1 VALQAFY
8 SPHRI
13 VTAKKSIEAKMQ
25 VVLLLILKATQ
36 EKGTCLILVDNTAIW
51 RTTTGNATEGGALP
65 ENIIT
70 FNSEPVVTTGSF
82 VFNTEVN
89 YRNATPE
96 NPRVAGQI
104 NEVQDM
110 GLQGID
116 VQITGQLRQTS
127 DTDGD
132 LAHLVTWL
140 QEDKTL
146 QDDFPKGRF
155 GLRMN
160 DMPQFNITPALT
172 FGYVLAQ
179 ARIIRDGEYKQK
191 AGVVITLRFSGD
203 PVGLGT

>member
-1 VALQAFY
+1 MAD
-8 SPHRI
+8 
-13 VTAKKSIEAKMQ
+13 E
-25 VVLLLILKATQ
+25 
-36 EKGTCLILVDNTAIW
+36 NTAIW
-51 RTTTGNATEGGALP
+51 RATVAQGATEAAANV
-65 ENIIT
+65 ENILL
-70 FNSEPVVTTGSF
+70 FNSQPVIATGSF

-116 VQITGQLRQTS
+116 VQITGQLRQTRL
-127 DTDGD
+127 TDPNQNLANRD
-132 LAHLVTWL
+132 LAHLVAWL

-146 QDDFPKGRF
+146 QSNFPKGRF
-155 GLRMN
+155 GLRMD
-160 DMPQFNITPALT
+160 DMPQFNVEPTVT

-179 ARIIRDGEYKQK
+179 TRIIREGEYKEK

-203 PVGLGT
+203 PQGLGTPTPT

>member
-1 VALQAFY
+1 MAG
-8 SPHRI
+8 
-13 VTAKKSIEAKMQ
+13 E
-25 VVLLLILKATQ
+25 
-36 EKGTCLILVDNTAIW
+36 NTAIW
-51 RTTTGNATEGGALP
+51 RATASEGGAEAAALDV
-65 ENIIT
+65 NKIL
-70 FNSEPVVTTGSF
+70 FNSSPIIGTGSF

-110 GLQGID
+110 GLQGVD
-116 VQITGQLRQTS
+116 VQVTGQIRQTS
-127 DTDGD
+127 SITAD
-132 LAHLVTWL
+132 LKHLVTWL

-146 QDDFPKGRF
+146 QDGFPKGRF

-160 DMPQFNITPALT
+160 DMPQFNITPTTT

-179 ARIIRDGEYKQK
+179 ARIIRDGEYKEK

-203 PVGLGT
+203 PAGIGV

>member
-1 VALQAFY
+1 
-8 SPHRI
+8 
-13 VTAKKSIEAKMQ
+13 MQ
-25 VVLLLILKATQ
+25 LLILTATQ
-36 EKGTCLILVDNTAIW
+36 EKGTCLILADNTAIW
-51 RTTTGNATEGGALP
+51 RATVADGAAEDDASS

-70 FNSEPVVTTGSF
+70 FNSEPVVTSGSF

-132 LAHLVTWL
+132 LAHLTTWL

>member
-1 VALQAFY
+1 MA
-8 SPHRI
+8 
-13 VTAKKSIEAKMQ
+13 
-25 VVLLLILKATQ
+25 
-36 EKGTCLILVDNTAIW
+36 DNTAIW
-51 RTTTGNATEGGALP
+51 RATIGNPGEDDAVP
-65 ENIIT
+65 ENIIL
-70 FNSEPVVTTGSF
+70 FNSSPVVATGSY

-89 YRNATPE
+89 YRNSTPE

-116 VQITGQLRQTS
+116 IQVTGQLRNTS
-127 DTDGD
+127 STTGD

-146 QDDFPKGRF
+146 QDGFPKGRF
-155 GLRMN
+155 GLRMD
-160 DMPQFNITPALT
+160 DMPQFNLTPAED

-179 ARIIRDGEYKQK
+179 TRIIRDGEYKQK
-191 AGVVITLRFSGD
+191 AGVILTLRFSGD

>member
-1 VALQAFY
+1 
-8 SPHRI
+8 
-13 VTAKKSIEAKMQ
+13 M
-25 VVLLLILKATQ
+25 
-36 EKGTCLILVDNTAIW
+36 
-51 RTTTGNATEGGALP
+51 
-65 ENIIT
+65 
-70 FNSEPVVTTGSF
+70 
-82 VFNTEVN
+82 FNTEVN

-127 DTDGD
+127 NTSQD

-140 QEDKTL
+140 QEDKTV
-146 QDDFPKGRF
+146 QSSFPKGRF
-155 GLRMN
+155 GLRMD
-160 DMPQFNITPALT
+160 DMPQFNIEPSLT

-179 ARIIRDGEYKQK
+179 TRIIREGEYKEK

-203 PVGLGT
+203 PQGLGTP

>member
-1 VALQAFY
+1 
-8 SPHRI
+8 
-13 VTAKKSIEAKMQ
+13 
-25 VVLLLILKATQ
+25 
-36 EKGTCLILVDNTAIW
+36 
-51 RTTTGNATEGGALP
+51 
-65 ENIIT
+65 
-70 FNSEPVVTTGSF
+70 

-127 DTDGD
+127 STSGD
-132 LAHLVTWL
+132 LANLVTWL
-140 QEDKTL
+140 QEDKTV
-146 QDDFPKGRF
+146 QSDFPKGRF

-160 DMPQFNITPALT
+160 DMPQFNITPTLT

-179 ARIIRDGEYKQK
+179 TRIIREGEYKEK
-191 AGVVITLRFSGD
+191 AGVVLTLRFSGD
-203 PVGLGT
+203 PTGLGT

>member
-1 VALQAFY
+1 MA
-8 SPHRI
+8 
-13 VTAKKSIEAKMQ
+13 
-25 VVLLLILKATQ
+25 
-36 EKGTCLILVDNTAIW
+36 NTAIW
-51 RTTTGNATEGGALP
+51 RAVSAGQPGEGDASV
-65 ENIIT
+65 ENKIE
-70 FNSEPVVTTGSF
+70 FNPEPVVATGSY

-116 VQITGQLRQTS
+116 IQITGQLRQTS
-127 DTDGD
+127 DTNGD

-146 QDDFPKGRF
+146 QSDFPKGRF

-179 ARIIRDGEYKQK
+179 ARIIRDGEYKDK